1 LIIRN
6 GIVIDGTGKER
17 FTADIIVDD
26 GRIQY
31 VGAVDSI
38 EALKEIDASGQI
50 VCPGFI
56 DIHSHSDFPIYV
68 DGYAQSGVRQGL
80 TTLVTGNCGH
90 GPAPAPDK
98 ELAKVVTIGYN
109 EDWGIEFAW
118 DTFEEY
124 LDSIFQQ
131 GQSTNIAPLVGH
143 GPIRLAA
150 MGFESRNPTSAEQE
164 KMNSLMAE
172 AMEAGAVGM
181 STGLEYSPGQHASE
195 SEITE
200 LAKVVASF
208 GGCYAS
214 HIRNR
219 GDQFIDGV
227 QEALNIGNKA
237 NIPIQLSHL
246 APRPYAPKGA
256 FDDILEMIESARV
269 KGQLVGI
276 DTFPDRWGPAH
287 LTDLL
292 PPWVHEG
299 EKQDVVRKLRDPKT
313 AEMCQDYLENPTNFL
328 LRLGSFDNF
337 YLTNSKMNSEM
348 LEYSLE
354 EISGLLG
361 LSHIETILKLA
372 GDDGEDFS
380 GVLIRHIFADQI
392 DLDKLLLDP
401 HCSVGSDGAVTSL
414 DGTLSDLIMNRS
426 SFGYAP
432 RFITEYSISRRLVNL
447 EEAIRKLTF
456 LPADS
461 INLQSRGSI
470 EPGMFADIVVFD
482 LEKLQDNSTDQIP
495 QAYPSGIEMVFV
507 NGTIV
512 FENGDHTEKV
522 PGQLVS
528 TRV

>member
-1 LIIRN
+1 MY
-6 GIVIDGTGKER
+6 K
-17 FTADIIVDD
+17 
-26 GRIQY
+26 
-31 VGAVDSI
+31 
-38 EALKEIDASGQI
+38 
-50 VCPGFI
+50 
-56 DIHSHSDFPIYV
+56 
-68 DGYAQSGVRQGL
+68 RQGL

-109 EDWGIEFAW
+109 EDWGIEFEW

-256 FDDILEMIESARV
+256 FDDILEMIESA
-269 KGQLVGI
+269 L
-276 DTFPDRWGPAH
+276 
-287 LTDLL
+287 
-292 PPWVHEG
+292 
-299 EKQDVVRKLRDPKT
+299 
-313 AEMCQDYLENPTNFL
+313 
-328 LRLGSFDNF
+328 
-337 YLTNSKMNSEM
+337 
-348 LEYSLE
+348 SL
-354 EISGLLG
+354 I
-361 LSHIETILKLA
+361 HI
-372 GDDGEDFS
+372 
-380 GVLIRHIFADQI
+380 
-392 DLDKLLLDP
+392 
-401 HCSVGSDGAVTSL
+401 
-414 DGTLSDLIMNRS
+414 
-426 SFGYAP
+426 
-432 RFITEYSISRRLVNL
+432 
-447 EEAIRKLTF
+447 
-456 LPADS
+456 
-461 INLQSRGSI
+461 
-470 EPGMFADIVVFD
+470 
-482 LEKLQDNSTDQIP
+482 
-495 QAYPSGIEMVFV
+495 
-507 NGTIV
+507 
-512 FENGDHTEKV
+512 
-522 PGQLVS
+522 
-528 TRV
+528 

>member
-1 LIIRN
+1 MVDLIIRN

-17 FTADIIVDD
+17 FKADIIVDD

-31 VGAVDSI
+31 VGSADSI

-200 LAKVVASF
+200 LAKVLSLI
-208 GGCYAS
+208 
-214 HIRNR
+214 HI
-219 GDQFIDGV
+219 
-227 QEALNIGNKA
+227 
-237 NIPIQLSHL
+237 
-246 APRPYAPKGA
+246 
-256 FDDILEMIESARV
+256 
-269 KGQLVGI
+269 
-276 DTFPDRWGPAH
+276 
-287 LTDLL
+287 
-292 PPWVHEG
+292 
-299 EKQDVVRKLRDPKT
+299 
-313 AEMCQDYLENPTNFL
+313 
-328 LRLGSFDNF
+328 
-337 YLTNSKMNSEM
+337 
-348 LEYSLE
+348 
-354 EISGLLG
+354 
-361 LSHIETILKLA
+361 
-372 GDDGEDFS
+372 
-380 GVLIRHIFADQI
+380 
-392 DLDKLLLDP
+392 
-401 HCSVGSDGAVTSL
+401 
-414 DGTLSDLIMNRS
+414 
-426 SFGYAP
+426 
-432 RFITEYSISRRLVNL
+432 
-447 EEAIRKLTF
+447 
-456 LPADS
+456 
-461 INLQSRGSI
+461 
-470 EPGMFADIVVFD
+470 
-482 LEKLQDNSTDQIP
+482 
-495 QAYPSGIEMVFV
+495 
-507 NGTIV
+507 
-512 FENGDHTEKV
+512 
-522 PGQLVS
+522 
-528 TRV
+528 